1 MNAKIKQISELTS
14 KTIAVFIEPRFKR
27 PESIVVVVVVVV
39 VVVGVL
45 GGLTGR
51 LGGVG

>member
-39 VVVGVL
+39 GVL